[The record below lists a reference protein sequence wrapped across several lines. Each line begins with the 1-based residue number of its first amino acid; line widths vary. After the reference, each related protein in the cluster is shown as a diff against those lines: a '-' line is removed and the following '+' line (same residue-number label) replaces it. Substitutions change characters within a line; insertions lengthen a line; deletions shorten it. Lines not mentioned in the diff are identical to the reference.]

1 MIENN
6 QEYWN
11 EGYWKRVINNQKN
24 SFENENW
31 LDKYKEI
38 INKIEGN
45 NAVDL
50 GCGIGQDT
58 KWLIDNGFDV
68 ISCDISNIALE
79 KLKELIQ
86 NSKTLQI
93 DMRETLPFKENSI
106 NLVNADLSIHYFC
119 MKDTIR
125 IFNEIN
131 RILTPNGILIG
142 RVNSDKNEGYIRE
155 ETKIIEDNYYY
166 DFEKYF
172 RLFNKEQFDILSE
185 NWKTIVLNEDI
196 ITRVNKKKVL
206 WEFIFQKI

>member
-24 SFENENW
+24 SFKNENW

-38 INKIEGN
+38 INKVKGN
-45 NAVDL
+45 SAVDL

-79 KLKELIQ
+79 KLKEFIPE
-86 NSKTLQI
+86 SKTLQI
-93 DMRETLPFKENSI
+93 DMREPLPFKDNSI
-106 NLVNADLSIHYFC
+106 YLVNADLSIHYFS
-119 MKDTIR
+119 MKDTIK

-142 RVNSDKNEGYIRE
+142 RVNSDKNERYIRE
-155 ETKIIEDNYYY
+155 ETKVIEDNYYY

-172 RLFNKEQFDILSE
+172 RLFNKEQFDILSK
-185 NWKTIVLNEDI
+185 NWKIIVLNEDI

>member
-24 SFENENW
+24 SFKNENW

-45 NAVDL
+45 SAVDL

-68 ISCDISNIALE
+68 ISCDISSIALE
-79 KLKELIQ
+79 KLKEFIPE
-86 NSKTLQI
+86 SKTLQI
-93 DMRETLPFKENSI
+93 DMREVLPFKDNSI
-106 NLVNADLSIHYFC
+106 YLVNADLSIHYFS
-119 MKDTIR
+119 MKDTIK

-131 RILTPNGILIG
+131 RILVPNGILIG

-155 ETKIIEDNYYY
+155 ETKVIEDNYYY

-172 RLFNKEQFDILSE
+172 RLFNKGQFDILSE
-185 NWKTIVLNEDI
+185 NWKIIVLNEDI
-196 ITRVNKKKVL
+196 ITRVDKKKVL

>member
-6 QEYWN
+6 QKYWN

-24 SFENENW
+24 SFKNRNW

-45 NAVDL
+45 SAVDL

-79 KLKELIQ
+79 KLKELIP
-86 NSKTLQI
+86 NSETLQI
-93 DMRETLPFKENSI
+93 DIRETLPFKENSI
-106 NLVNADLSIHYFC
+106 NLVNADLSIHYFY
-119 MKDTIR
+119 MKDTIK

-142 RVNSDKNEGYIRE
+142 RVNSDKNKGYIRE
-155 ETKIIEDNYYY
+155 ETKVIEDNYYY

-172 RLFNKEQFDILSE
+172 RLFNKEQFDILSK
-185 NWKTIVLNEDI
+185 NWKIIVLNEDI

>member
-24 SFENENW
+24 SFKNRNW
-31 LDKYKEI
+31 IDKYKEI
-38 INKIEGN
+38 INKVEGN

-79 KLKELIQ
+79 KLKELIP
-86 NSKTLQI
+86 NSETLQI
-93 DMRETLPFKENSI
+93 DIQETLPFKENSI
-106 NLVNADLSIHYFC
+106 NLVNADLSIHYFY
-119 MKDTIR
+119 MKDTIK

-142 RVNSDKNEGYIRE
+142 RVNSDKNKGYIRE
-155 ETKIIEDNYYY
+155 ETKVIEDNYYY

-172 RLFNKEQFDILSE
+172 RLFNKEQFDILSK
-185 NWKTIVLNEDI
+185 NWKIIVLNEDI
-196 ITRVNKKKVL
+196 ITRVDKKKVL

>member
-24 SFENENW
+24 SFKNENW

-45 NAVDL
+45 SAVDL

-79 KLKELIQ
+79 KLKELIP
-86 NSKTLQI
+86 NSETLQI
-93 DMRETLPFKENSI
+93 DIRETLPFKENSI
-106 NLVNADLSIHYFC
+106 NLVNADLSIHYFY
-119 MKDTIR
+119 MKDTIK

-131 RILTPNGILIG
+131 RILTPKGILIG
-142 RVNSDKNEGYIRE
+142 RVNSDKNERYIRE
-155 ETKIIEDNYYY
+155 ETKVIEDNYYY

-172 RLFNKEQFDILSE
+172 RLFNKEQFDILSK
-185 NWKTIVLNEDI
+185 NWKIIVLNEDI
-196 ITRVNKKKVL
+196 ITRGDKKKVL

>member
-24 SFENENW
+24 SFKNRNW
-31 LDKYKEI
+31 IDKYKEI
-38 INKIEGN
+38 INKVEGN

-142 RVNSDKNEGYIRE
+142 RVNSDKNERYIRE
-155 ETKIIEDNYYY
+155 ETKVIQEPSC
-166 DFEKYF
+166 
-172 RLFNKEQFDILSE
+172 IL
-185 NWKTIVLNEDI
+185 TAPG
-196 ITRVNKKKVL
+196 
-206 WEFIFQKI
+206 

>member
-24 SFENENW
+24 SFKNRNW

-45 NAVDL
+45 SAVDL

-79 KLKELIQ
+79 KLKELIP
-86 NSKTLQI
+86 NSETLQI
-93 DMRETLPFKENSI
+93 DIRETLPFKENSI
-106 NLVNADLSIHYFC
+106 NLVNADLSIHYFY
-119 MKDTIR
+119 MKDTIK

-142 RVNSDKNEGYIRE
+142 RVNSDKNKGYIRE
-155 ETKIIEDNYYY
+155 ETKVIEDNYYY

-172 RLFNKEQFDILSE
+172 RLFNKEQFDILSK
-185 NWKTIVLNEDI
+185 NWKIIVLNEDI

>member
-6 QEYWN
+6 QKYWN

-24 SFENENW
+24 SFKNENW

-45 NAVDL
+45 SAVDL

-79 KLKELIQ
+79 KLKELIP
-86 NSKTLQI
+86 NSETLQI
-93 DMRETLPFKENSI
+93 DIQETLPFKENSI
-106 NLVNADLSIHYFC
+106 NLVNADLSIHYFY
-119 MKDTIR
+119 MKDTIK

-142 RVNSDKNEGYIRE
+142 RVNSDKNKGYIRE
-155 ETKIIEDNYYY
+155 ETKVIEDNYYY

-172 RLFNKEQFDILSE
+172 RLFNKEQFDILSK
-185 NWKTIVLNEDI
+185 NWKIIVLNEDI
-196 ITRVNKKKVL
+196 ITRVDKKKVL